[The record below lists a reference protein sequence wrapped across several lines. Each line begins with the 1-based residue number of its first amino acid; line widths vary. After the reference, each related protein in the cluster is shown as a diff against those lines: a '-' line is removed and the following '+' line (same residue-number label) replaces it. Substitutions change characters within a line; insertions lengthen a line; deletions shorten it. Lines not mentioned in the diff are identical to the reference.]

1 MKAGDLVVMNVKAS
15 PLSSTLV
22 KVTADGVAKVE
33 SEEACVPCLVLEA
46 HCNAVKILH
55 PDGSIKC
62 GIKEQ
67 WKVVSKFQSPNCAE

>member
-1 MKAGDLVVMNVKAS
+1 MMNPKVN

-22 KVTADGVAKVE
+22 KITPSGIAKVE
-33 SEEACVPCLVLEA
+33 SKETDVPCLVLETY
-46 HCNAVKILH
+46 CNAVKILH

-67 WKVVSKFQSPNCAE
+67 WKVVSKFQSLSCVD